1 MRFLMLLVASVSWL
15 PSSGLGQNDAP
26 VRPDAKTMLWSLETQ
41 SPSFGSGA
49 VADLDGDGKLEIVF
63 GCYFRDETLRCLDAK
78 SGKVLWSK
86 KSAGGPLD
94 ASVLVVDLDGKKGLE
109 TVFADSAHGKVWCLD
124 ARGGELWIY
133 QGPSGTDSPP
143 AAADMDGDGDLE
155 VVYGTMKV
163 RGKEGRVVQLDGKT
177 GKELWTVEIPGH
189 VQSEPG
195 LVDLDDDGH
204 LDVLV
209 TNWMG
214 DGMLRA
220 LNGKTGKE
228 LWRFETGDWIYHGI
242 SAADLDGDQAPEI
255 LVTDRA
261 GTVTLLEGE
270 SGVVAWQV
278 QLNNEAKGMVFG
290 PTTLVDSDGE
300 GALEIVVCGRNL
312 HVLDAKGK
320 LRWEKSFGYR
330 SMARG
335 VSAADVDG
343 DGNQDLVFGEGQN
356 LRALR
361 AKDGEQLWAW
371 DLGDPDKPG
380 DHIDH
385 APLLADFDGDGFL
398 DVFVVIGRG
407 RSGEEA
413 KNNRGR
419 AWALH
424 AGKGKA
430 SPTNTWTTFRGSNRR
445 LGHRLP

>member
-1 MRFLMLLVASVSWL
+1 MVCGNACLGDSYVVQRTLG
-15 PSSGLGQNDAP
+15 PSECLSGVLQ
-26 VRPDAKTMLWSLETQ
+26 
-41 SPSFGSGA
+41 
-49 VADLDGDGKLEIVF
+49 DLDGDGYDDAIYGCQLGESLEIYWGNAAGILGDPF
-63 GCYFRDETLRCLDAK
+63 SLDAGRVSPHMGFGDVDEDGYK
-78 SGKVLWSK
+78 DIVVAVQGMGPPYTDRLRTFF
-86 KSAGGPLD
+86 GGPSRSFPRQADVMLD
-94 ASVLVVDLDGKKGLE
+94 GNPRTMVLADLD
-109 TVFADSAHGKVWCLD
+109 H
-124 ARGGELWIY
+124 
-133 QGPSGTDSPP
+133 
-143 AAADMDGDGDLE
+143 
-155 VVYGTMKV
+155 
-163 RGKEGRVVQLDGKT
+163 
-177 GKELWTVEIPGH
+177 
-189 VQSEPG
+189 
-195 LVDLDDDGH
+195 DGH